1 MGSQDL
7 TTRGRS
13 PARQSAGC
21 RSHRLPT
28 SVAFAAYVEESAGWD
43 TKQMWHN
50 NILEVIG
57 NTPMVRLNRV
67 ARGVHATLL
76 AKLEYLN
83 PGGSVK
89 DRIGVTMLDAAER
102 EGRIKPG
109 GTIIEGTSGNTGMG
123 LALAAAIKGYQCI
136 FTMPDKMSQEKI
148 DALRAL
154 GAEVIVTPSQ
164 VDHHDARSYHSVA
177 VRLSREIPN
186 SVYPNQYDNPA
197 NVEAHYK
204 TTGPEI
210 WNQTEGKVTHVVI
223 GVGTGGT
230 ITGIAR
236 YLKEKNPKIR
246 IIGADPVGSIFAEM
260 FKNGRKP
267 QAQPYKLE
275 GIGQDELPANVDFS
289 VIDEIHSVSD
299 KDAFVL
305 TRQLA
310 RYEGIFAG
318 GSAGAALFVAL
329 KCSEKLDEKAVVV
342 VLIPDSGTRYL
353 SKIYNDNWMR
363 DNQFLE
369 FRIKVSAAQVLKDKV
384 RRAGTLVSIPLAIT
398 VEQAATLMREHDISQ
413 LPVIE
418 GGEVVGS
425 ISETRILDILVSDP
439 VAKRKP
445 VAEYM
450 EKPFPVIS
458 ADAPIEDIAHNM
470 NHQNPA
476 VLVKHG
482 TGFDIITKSDLI
494 FFLTK
499 QKAEK
504 GNT

>member
-1 MGSQDL
+1 
-7 TTRGRS
+7 
-13 PARQSAGC
+13 
-21 RSHRLPT
+21 
-28 SVAFAAYVEESAGWD
+28 
-43 TKQMWHN
+43 MWHN

-57 NTPMVRLNRV
+57 NTPLVRLNRI
-67 ARGVHATLL
+67 ARGLRPTLL

-89 DRIGVTMLDAAER
+89 DRIGIAMLEAAEQA
-102 EGRIKPG
+102 GDIKPG

-154 GAEVIVTPSQ
+154 GAEVIVTPTQ
-164 VDHHDARSYHSVA
+164 VDHHDPRSYHSVA
-177 VRLSREIPN
+177 RRLSREIPN
-186 SVYPNQYDNPA
+186 SIFPNQYENPA
-197 NVEAHYK
+197 NAEAHYK

-210 WNQTEGKVTHVVI
+210 WEQTEGKLTHIVI

-230 ITGIAR
+230 ITGVAR
-236 YLKEKNPKIR
+236 FLKEKNPEIR
-246 IIGADPVGSIFAEM
+246 VVGADPVGSIFAEM
-260 FKNGRKP
+260 FKTGLKP
-267 QAQPYKLE
+267 QVQPYKTE
-275 GIGQDELPANVDFS
+275 GIGQDELPGNVDFS
-289 VIDEIHSVSD
+289 VIDEIYAVHD
-299 KDAFVL
+299 KDAFLL

-318 GSAGAALFVAL
+318 GSAGSALYAALRESQRL
-329 KCSEKLDEKAVVV
+329 TEKDLIVVI
-342 VLIPDSGTRYL
+342 IPDSGTRYL

-363 DNQFLE
+363 ENQFLE
-369 FRIKVSAAQVLKDKV
+369 PRIKLSAGQVVHDKQ
-384 RRAGTLVSIPLAIT
+384 RRAEKLVYVPLGIT
-398 VEQAATLMREHDISQ
+398 VQQAVSLMREHNISQ
-413 LPVIE
+413 VPVIE

-425 ISETRILDILVSDP
+425 ISETRILEILVSDP
-439 VAKRKP
+439 VAKMKP

-458 ADAPIEDIAHNM
+458 EDSSLEQIAQNM
-470 NHQNPA
+470 DHQTPA
-476 VLVKHG
+476 ILVRHA

-499 QKAEK
+499 QKGEK
-504 GNT
+504 S

>member
-1 MGSQDL
+1 
-7 TTRGRS
+7 
-13 PARQSAGC
+13 
-21 RSHRLPT
+21 
-28 SVAFAAYVEESAGWD
+28 
-43 TKQMWHN
+43 MWHN

-67 ARGVHATLL
+67 ARGVRATML

-89 DRIGVTMLDAAER
+89 DRIGITMLEAAEK
-102 EGRIKPG
+102 EGKIRPG

-164 VDHHDARSYHSVA
+164 VEHHDARSYHSVA

-186 SVYPNQYDNPA
+186 SVYPNQYANPA

-210 WNQTEGKVTHVVI
+210 WDQTEGKVTHVVI

-230 ITGIAR
+230 ITGVAR
-236 YLKEKNPKIR
+236 FLKEKNPKIR

-260 FKNGRKP
+260 FKTGQKP
-267 QAQPYKLE
+267 PAQPYKLE
-275 GIGQDELPANVDFS
+275 GIGQDEMPANVDFS
-289 VIDEIHSVSD
+289 VIDEIHSVTD
-299 KDAFVL
+299 KEAFLL

-318 GSAGAALFVAL
+318 GSAGAALCAGL
-329 KCSEKLDEKAVVV
+329 RAAGNLDENAIVV

-353 SKIYNDNWMR
+353 SKVYNDNWMR
-363 DNQFLE
+363 DNQYLE
-369 FRIKVSAAQVLKDKV
+369 FRIKVSASQVLNDKV
-384 RRAGTLVSIPLAIT
+384 RRAGTLVSIPLAVT
-398 VEQAATLMREHDISQ
+398 VEQAASLMREHDISQ

-439 VAKRKP
+439 IAKRKP

-450 EKPFPVIS
+450 EKPFSIIS
-458 ADAPIEDIAHNM
+458 ENASIDEITHNM
-470 NHQNPA
+470 DHQRPA

-482 TGFDIITKSDLI
+482 AGFDIITKSDLI
-494 FFLTK
+494 FFLTR
-499 QKAEK
+499 QKGEK
-504 GNT
+504 GN